1 MKKLII
7 IVASLLC
14 GSLVYAQDLATVTE
28 TYNNG
33 ITANEAGNMEMAL
46 QSFKEALVMAEA
58 LGEEGAEIVT
68 NCKSS
73 IPVLMFAL
81 AKKAVNETEYDKAVA
96 GLRETIET
104 ATKYGVDNIA
114 DDAAVLI
121 PQVLMQK
128 ANGFFND
135 KDYAA
140 AAAAYKEVLAEVIL
154 IVDVPH
160 LAVVG
165 MMQEQCP

>member
-33 ITANEAGNMEMAL
+33 ITANEAGNVEMAL
-46 QSFKEALVMAEA
+46 QNFKEALVMAEA

-68 NCKSS
+68 NCKNS

-81 AKKAVNETEYDKAVA
+81 AKKAVNDRADSA
-96 GLRETIET
+96 GS
-104 ATKYGVDNIA
+104 
-114 DDAAVLI
+114 
-121 PQVLMQK
+121 
-128 ANGFFND
+128 
-135 KDYAA
+135 YA
-140 AAAAYKEVLAEVIL
+140 ESPRLL
-154 IVDVPH
+154 
-160 LAVVG
+160 
-165 MMQEQCP
+165 QR